1 MNLGRENEVLEFKE
15 TTREL
20 TEAIIDIVAILN
32 KHNRGT
38 LYFGVKNNGDVLG
51 FQIGDSTERDISRKI
66 FERIKPQIFPE
77 IETDI
82 NNKIV
87 KVSFQGVERPYS
99 ADGRYYIRVSD
110 ESREMSPQE
119 LTRMI
124 MEVNYKSW
132 EKQITDNSINDVDE
146 INLKKFLD
154 SAIKSKRL
162 PYMEYNKIELL
173 NKLNLLSE
181 DKKWLNNAGRYLFSN
196 KKPIQLKMAVFAT
209 NEKRSFID
217 ISTSDGNIFELVE
230 DAEKYIKK
238 NINWKVTIND
248 ISEREEVPEIPIKAL
263 REIINNSFAHA
274 NYLGYSK
281 NEIDIFPNRVAIYN
295 PGAFPDNLNPED
307 YVNKTLSSKIRNEI
321 IADVLYKCHFI
332 ESWGTGFKNTY
343 EICKENSIECTYEKE
358 QDGFWFIFY
367 RKNVTTNDTIFVTT
381 NDTIKLTELEL
392 LILNEIKEDNSI
404 TREKLSQKIG
414 RSSRN
419 IQRILDNL
427 KQKGIVYRVGPN
439 KGGHWEIRENNIL

>member
-230 DAEKYIKK
+230 DAEKYILDFGKHAGK
-238 NINWKVTIND
+238 PLQDLPTSYLHWLYD
-248 ISEREEVPEIPIKAL
+248 
-263 REIINNSFAHA
+263 NNEACR
-274 NYLGYSK
+274 K
-281 NEIDIFPNRVAIYN
+281 MIDILGLIAS
-295 PGAFPDNLNPED
+295 DED
-307 YVNKTLSSKIRNEI
+307 IEESTETIQEILTLIDETGIDLEKIKTK
-321 IADVLYKCHFI
+321 
-332 ESWGTGFKNTY
+332 Y
-343 EICKENSIECTYEKE
+343 EIKGLTEATKE
-358 QDGFWFIFY
+358 QL
-367 RKNVTTNDTIFVTT
+367 K
-381 NDTIKLTELEL
+381 
-392 LILNEIKEDNSI
+392 EIKE
-404 TREKLSQKIG
+404 TLEKHKQ
-414 RSSRN
+414 
-419 IQRILDNL
+419 IQEKTND
-427 KQKGIVYRVGPN
+427 
-439 KGGHWEIRENNIL
+439 